1 MKKRVVVVGGGL
13 AGSEAAWRLANEG
26 FEVILYEMRPQK
38 MTPAHKTGNLAE
50 LVCSNTLG
58 GLEITTGAG
67 LLKAE
72 MKMLGSLILEAAQVS
87 RVPAG
92 GALGVDRNIFSQY
105 VTEKIESHPNIK
117 VIRKEVTEIP
127 EDEIVIVA
135 TGPLT
140 SEALSEKIKEL
151 VGYDTLYFYDAIAP
165 IVEADSV
172 DFSKGFWGSRYG
184 KGGEDYFNCILTEE
198 EYKVFYEELLKAE
211 KVQPK
216 DFEKAVYFEGCLPIE
231 EMAER
236 GYKTLLHGPMRPVG
250 LIDPRTGK
258 EPFAVVQLRKE
269 NKEGTLLSLVGFQT
283 KLTYKEQKR
292 VFRLIPCL
300 RNAVFVRLGS
310 MHRNTFIQSNKVLTP
325 FLNLRHKENIFFA
338 GQITG
343 VEGYVASAATGILA
357 GINAGRL
364 AKGKKLLEAPED
376 TMLGALVKYI
386 TTKEGELQPMN
397 PVFGLLPPLDKKIKD
412 KMKRKELMA
421 QRALNSMRE
430 WIEKNDLKLNQE
442 WSLAVKSTKS

>member
-1 MKKRVVVVGGGL
+1 MKERVIVIGGGL

-26 FEVILYEMRPQK
+26 HKVILYEMRPK
-38 MTPAHKTGNLAE
+38 KLTPAHKTGNLAE

-58 GLEITTGAG
+58 GLELTTGAG

-72 MKMLGSLILEAAQVS
+72 MKMLGSLVIEAASVS

-92 GALGVDRNIFSQY
+92 GALGVDRKIFSEY
-105 VTEKIESHPNIK
+105 ITEKIENHPNIT
-117 VIRKEVTEIP
+117 VIREEIKEIP
-127 EDEIVIVA
+127 EDDIVIIA

-165 IVEADSV
+165 IVDAESV

-184 KGGEDYFNCILTEE
+184 KGGDDYFNCVLSEE

-216 DFEKAVYFEGCLPIE
+216 DFEKAVHFEGCLPIE
-231 EMAER
+231 EMAQR
-236 GYKTLLHGPMRPVG
+236 GYKTLLYGPMRPVG

-300 RNAVFVRLGS
+300 KNALFVRLGS
-310 MHRNTFIQSNKVLTP
+310 MHRNTFIQSNKVLTQ
-325 FLNLRHKENIFFA
+325 FLNLRKKENIFFA

-343 VEGYVASAATGILA
+343 VEGYVASSATGILA

-364 AKGKKLLEAPED
+364 VRGEKLIQVPEE

-397 PVFGLLPPLDKKIKD
+397 PVFGLLPPLKKKIKD
-412 KMKRKELMA
+412 KRKRKEFMA
-421 QRALNSMRE
+421 KKALKSME
-430 WIEKNDLKLNQE
+430 KWIKDNNLIPSQL
-442 WSLAVKSTKS
+442 VKVC

>member
-1 MKKRVVVVGGGL
+1 MKERVIVIGGGL
-13 AGSEAAWRLANEG
+13 AGTEAAWRLANEG
-26 FEVILYEMRPQK
+26 IKVVLYEMRPQK
-38 MTPAHKTGNLAE
+38 STPAHKTDKLAE

-72 MKMLGSLILEAAQVS
+72 MSLLGSLVIEAAKEA

-92 GALGVDRNIFSQY
+92 GALGVDRNIFADY
-105 VTEKIESHPNIK
+105 ITRRIEEHPNIEVRREEVRK
-117 VIRKEVTEIP
+117 VP
-127 EDEIVIVA
+127 EDEVVIVA

-140 SEALSEKIKEL
+140 SEELTEHIKEL
-151 VGYDTLYFYDAIAP
+151 VGFDTLYFYDAIAP
-165 IVEADSV
+165 IVDAESV

-198 EYKVFYEELLKAE
+198 EYKRFYEELLKAE

-216 DFEKAVYFEGCLPIE
+216 DFEKTVHFEGCLPIE
-231 EMAER
+231 EMAQR
-236 GYKTLLHGPMRPVG
+236 GYQTLLFGPMKPVG
-250 LIDPRTGK
+250 LVDPRTG
-258 EPFAVVQLRKE
+258 EQPFAVVQLRKE
-269 NKEGTLLSLVGFQT
+269 NREGTLLSLVGFQT
-283 KLTYKEQKR
+283 KLTYPEQKR
-292 VFRLIPCL
+292 VFRLIPAL

-325 FLNLRHKENIFFA
+325 FFNMRKRENIFFA

-343 VEGYVASAATGILA
+343 VEGYVASSATGIYA

-364 AKGKKLLEAPED
+364 LRGEDLVVPPEE
-376 TMLGALVKYI
+376 TMLGSLVRYV

-397 PVFGLLPPLDKKIKD
+397 PVFGLLPPLEKRIKD
-412 KMKRKELMA
+412 KRKRKELMA
-421 QRALNSMRE
+421 QRALDKMRE
-430 WIEKNDLKLNQE
+430 WAQLVRKGS
-442 WSLAVKSTKS
+442 SLPAVGKT

>member
-1 MKKRVVVVGGGL
+1 MKERVIVIGGGL
-13 AGSEAAWRLANEG
+13 AGSEAAWRLAREG
-26 FEVILYEMRPQK
+26 HRVLLYEMRPKK

-58 GLEITTGAG
+58 GLEVTTGAG

-72 MKMLGSLILEAAQVS
+72 MQLLGSLVVEAAKVA

-92 GALGVDRNIFSQY
+92 GALGVDRNIFSSY
-105 VTEKIESHPNIK
+105 ITEKIESHPNIE
-117 VIRKEVTEIP
+117 VIREEVKRIP
-127 EDEIVIVA
+127 EDGIVIVA
-135 TGPLT
+135 SGPLT
-140 SEALSEKIKEL
+140 SEELSEHIKEL

-165 IVEADSV
+165 IVEAESV

-184 KGGEDYFNCILTEE
+184 KGGDDYFNCVLTEE
-198 EYKVFYEELLKAE
+198 EYKRFYEELLKAE
-211 KVQPK
+211 KVEPK
-216 DFEKAVYFEGCLPIE
+216 DFEKAVHFEGCLPIE
-231 EMAER
+231 EMARR
-236 GYKTLLHGPMRPVG
+236 GYRTLLFGPMRPVG
-250 LIDPRTGK
+250 LVDPRTGK

-269 NKEGTLLSLVGFQT
+269 NREGTLLSLVGFQT

-310 MHRNTFIQSNKVLTP
+310 MHRNTFIQSNRVLTP
-325 FLNLRHKENIFFA
+325 YLNLRKRENVFFA

-364 AKGKKLLEAPED
+364 LRGEKLLQAPRE
-376 TMLGALVKYI
+376 TMLGSLVHYI

-397 PVFGLLPPLDKKIKD
+397 PVFGLLPPPEKRIKD
-412 KMKRKELMA
+412 KKKKKELMA
-421 QRALNSMRE
+421 KRALEAMKR
-430 WIEKNDLKLNQE
+430 WIEENNLDFSRL
-442 WSLAVKSTKS
+442 VKV

>member
-1 MKKRVVVVGGGL
+1 MKEVVVIGGGL
-13 AGSEAAWRLANEG
+13 AGTEAAWRIAQEG
-26 FEVILYEMRPQK
+26 FKVKLYEMRPKK
-38 MTPAHKTGNLAE
+38 MTPAHRTGKLAE

-58 GLEITTGAG
+58 GLELTTGAG

-72 MKMLGSLILEAAQVS
+72 MLLLGSLVLEAAREA

-92 GALGVDRNIFSQY
+92 GALAVDREVFASY
-105 VTEKIESHPNIK
+105 VTEKLQSHPNVE
-117 VIRKEVTEIP
+117 VIREEVREIP
-127 EDEIVIVA
+127 PERPLIVA

-140 SEALSEKIKEL
+140 SEALTEEIKKL
-151 VGYDTLYFYDAIAP
+151 VGEETLYFYDAVAP
-165 IVEADSV
+165 IVEAESV

-184 KGGEDYFNCILTEE
+184 KGGEDYFNCVLTEE
-198 EYKVFYEELLKAE
+198 EYRRFYEELMKAE
-211 KVQPK
+211 KVEPK
-216 DFEKAVYFEGCLPIE
+216 EFEKAVHFEGCLPIE
-231 EMAER
+231 EMARR
-236 GYKTLLHGPMRPVG
+236 GYKTLLFGPMRPVG

-310 MHRNTFIQSNKVLTP
+310 IHRNTFIQSNKVLKP
-325 FLNLRHKENIFFA
+325 DLSLRKERGLFFA

-357 GINAGRL
+357 GINAVRL
-364 AKGKKLLEAPED
+364 LRGEEPAVPPRE
-376 TMLGALVKYI
+376 TMLGALVHYV
-386 TTKEGELQPMN
+386 THKEGELQPMN
-397 PVFGLLPPLDKKIKD
+397 PVFGLLPPLPFKVKD
-412 KMKRKELMA
+412 KRKRKELMA
-421 QRALNSMRE
+421 KRALEAMRE
-430 WIEKNDLKLNQE
+430 WLE
-442 WSLAVKSTKS
+442 SLRIPPAEAVLSTS